1 MISEY
6 DLREKMLAVLAN
18 RLSIVDFSRWIMS
31 NSWNM
36 QADSSASAVSLAS
49 EIHALLAER
58 DNFSLNDSDF
68 IHELRNL
75 YGNAAIYAEI
85 MEDAQQPIWSFRG
98 SQVPLILAPIKVS
111 L

>member
-6 DLREKMLAVLAN
+6 DLREKMSAVLAN
-18 RLSIVDFSRWIMS
+18 RLSIMDFARWIMS

-68 IHELRNL
+68 LHELSNL
-75 YGNAAIYAEI
+75 YRNAVIYVEI
-85 MEDAQQPIWSFRG
+85 MEDAQQPVWSFKG
-98 SQVPLILAPIKVS
+98 SPVPQILVTLKV
-111 L
+111 